1 MKGTTHAL
9 IGTTTGLMTASIYQT
24 DLSSMSLLVAIG
36 TVSGLIPDLDIDG
49 KLSNR
54 ITFSK
59 KFLQIVSQSI
69 AIFIIAYSLFTGIG
83 MEKWIGVGA
92 GITIIIISSLI
103 RQRRMLTITGIGV
116 LVGGQSLEENWIWL
130 LGIYI
135 IIASFVSH
143 RSYTHS
149 ILGIIFFGVIASS
162 LEKSLV
168 LDGVFVTCILGYIS
182 HLIADMK
189 VFPVNK
195 RGIKLFLPF
204 SRKQF

>member
-1 MKGTTHAL
+1 MEGTTHAL
-9 IGTTTGLMTASIYQT
+9 IGATTGLMTASIYQT
-24 DLSSMSLLVAIG
+24 DLASMSLLVAIG
-36 TVSGLIPDLDIDG
+36 TVSGLVPDLDIDG

-59 KFLQIVSQSI
+59 KFLQIVSRSI

-92 GITIIIISSLI
+92 GISIIIISSLI

-116 LVGGQSLEENWIWL
+116 LVGGQALEENWIWL

-182 HLIADMK
+182 HLFADMK